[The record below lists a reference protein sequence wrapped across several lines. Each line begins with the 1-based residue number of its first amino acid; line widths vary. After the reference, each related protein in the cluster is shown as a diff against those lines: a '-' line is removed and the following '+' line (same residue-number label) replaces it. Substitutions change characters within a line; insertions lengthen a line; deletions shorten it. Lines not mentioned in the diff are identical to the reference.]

1 MVARLSALALLPLL
15 AATLVA
21 CTAGARP
28 DDGTMSIVRVID
40 GDTVVVRVHGADE
53 TVRLIGIDT
62 PETKH
67 PTKPVQCFGPEA
79 STFTDRLLPV
89 GTRVRLERDVEARDH
104 FGRLLAYVYRSDDG
118 LFVNLELARLGYAR
132 PLAIA
137 PNNAHVRDVGEAAG
151 QAQAEHRGL
160 WQACRGGHVIPA
172 STRYLL

>member
-1 MVARLSALALLPLL
+1 VVTRLCAFALLPLV
-15 AATLVA
+15 AATLIS
-21 CTAGARP
+21 CTTGDPP
-28 DDGTMSIVRVID
+28 DDGTMTIVRVVD
-40 GDTVVVRVHGADE
+40 GDTVIVRLHSTDE

-79 STFTDRLLPV
+79 SSFTDQLLPA

-118 LFVNLELARLGYAR
+118 LFVNLELARQGYAR

-137 PNNAHVRDVGEAAG
+137 PNNAHARDVDAAAG

-160 WQACRGGHVIPA
+160 WQACPA
-172 STRYLL
+172 AT

>member
-1 MVARLSALALLPLL
+1 VVRLSAVALLLLL
-15 AATLVA
+15 AAGLVA
-21 CTAGARP
+21 CATDRPP
-28 DDGTMSIVRVID
+28 DDGAMTVVRVVD
-40 GDTVVVRVHGADE
+40 GDTVVVRVGGADE

-79 STFTDRLLPV
+79 SAFTDQLLPA
-89 GTRVRLERDVEARDH
+89 GTRVRLERDVEARDR

-118 LFVNLELARLGYAR
+118 IFVNLELARLGYAR

-137 PNNAHVRDVGEAAG
+137 PNNAHARDVADAAG

-160 WQACRGGHVIPA
+160 WQACPA
-172 STRYLL
+172 AT